1 MNAPKKWQDCETGLI
16 DKMLVDQEKVKGQV
30 TRRRVLSTI
39 AVGSVGCVGA
49 FLFTTSKRSKPADT
63 QMACEQ
69 VHEHLQDFVD
79 DEITDLYLSGLV
91 SRHLF
96 VCEACQKA
104 YQGMIDG
111 NDFLCEGRPASA

>member
-1 MNAPKKWQDCETGLI
+1 MNTPKKWQDCENGLI
-16 DKMLVDQEKVKGQV
+16 DKMLVDQQKANGRV

-49 FLFTTSKRSKPADT
+49 FLFVRSKPSESADP

-69 VHEHLQDFVD
+69 VHEHLRDFVD
-79 DEITDLYLSGLV
+79 DKITDRYLCGMI

-96 VCEACQKA
+96 VCESCQKA

-111 NDFLCEGRPASA
+111 NDFLCDGGQSTA